1 MNSDGHHTDG
11 RHTDGHHTD
20 GHHGDLHQKEGI
32 PQGVQDIAEHYGNAT
47 GIPCMILDIGQGR
60 LHGSGCELCSELNQ
74 RAGQSLGA
82 HCLHIHQ
89 HHAQLA
95 ERFGGAYVYFCNCSM
110 LYWISPVLIEGTMEY
125 AIVAGPVMVMEPE
138 EALDDADLP
147 DHLSRERALELL
159 GHLVRIDIHRV
170 HHLSEVLRMC
180 AGWASGY
187 TEHRMVESQQ
197 ALQLQSKLSEFIQH
211 MKQHPLEDNAPERY
225 YPIEKEQ
232 QLQDAIKWGDH
243 KEAQRIMQELLGL
256 LFLGDAL
263 TTERTNFRML
273 ELVSLLSRA
282 AIQGGAPVGE
292 VLEASARNQREIGR
306 YSSIEGISLWF
317 SRILRTYTDLV
328 YAAKDAE
335 YGVGLSRAL
344 RYIRTHH
351 GQRITLGQTAAAV
364 SLSAPYLSRLFNE
377 RLHVSFT
384 TYINRLRVERSERLL
399 VQTRLPLVEIAGL
412 VGFEDQS
419 YFSKVFKRITGTT
432 PGQYRNRG
440 GRFPS
445 DTHEI
450 HETHG
455 IHNASGDASQKP

>member
-1 MNSDGHHTDG
+1 MSSKA
-11 RHTDGHHTD
+11 RHTDTHLPGTRQ
-20 GHHGDLHQKEGI
+20 GEGI
-32 PQGVQDIAEHYGNAT
+32 PQGIQDIVEHYGNAS
-47 GIPCMILDIGQGR
+47 GIPCMILDIGNGR
-60 LHGSGCELCSELNQ
+60 LQGTTCELCSELN
-74 RAGQSLGA
+74 RSASQSIGE

-95 ERFGGAYVYFCNCSM
+95 ERFGGAYIYFCTCSM
-110 LYWISPVLIEGTMEY
+110 LYWISPVLIEGVMKY
-125 AIVAGPVMVMEPE
+125 AIVAGPVMVMEPD

-147 DHLSRERALELL
+147 DHLTHERARELL
-159 GHLVRIDIHRV
+159 GQLVRVDIHRV

-197 ALQLQSKLSEFIQH
+197 ALQMQSKLSEFIQH
-211 MKQHPLEDNAPERY
+211 MKQHPPEENAPERY

-256 LFLGDAL
+256 LFLGDSL
-263 TTERTNFRML
+263 TAKHTHFRMM

-282 AIQGGAPVGE
+282 AIQGGAPVEE
-292 VLEASARNQREIGR
+292 VMEVSARNQQEIGH

-328 YAAKDAE
+328 YATKDAE
-335 YGVGLSRAL
+335 YGVGLARAL

-351 GQRITLGQTAAAV
+351 DQRITLEQAAAAV

-377 RLHVSFT
+377 RLHISFT
-384 TYINRLRVERSERLL
+384 TYINRLRVEHSERLL
-399 VQTRLPLVEIAGL
+399 VQTRLPLVEIAGI

-445 DTHEI
+445 ETHEI
-450 HETHG
+450 HS
-455 IHNASGDASQKP
+455 ASAEASQKP